1 MGDHNSLEIEKF
13 VALGFLFE
21 IKFRSDSLFDGRKT
35 RGTALVANTRTNN
48 ILKPDVAPE
57 TIALTSK

>member
-21 IKFRSDSLFDGRKT
+21 IKFRSDSFFLMEGKQ
-35 RGTALVANTRTNN
+35 
-48 ILKPDVAPE
+48 E
-57 TIALTSK
+57 EQH